1 MQCIAVIITVKKNRS
16 KNNTTHMVRVVV
28 PPPIPISELI
38 AGITIQYLFI
48 YYRYKDVSVI
58 ICAMSSEWKGSGV
71 CCHITFRLFL
81 IKNDYQVIKI
91 SKYVETIYQIKYFAH
106 NLYSLA
112 IIKSHN
118 RIKCQLRTINIGSTV
133 QSVIIILVD

>member
-1 MQCIAVIITVKKNRS
+1 MYPYKILRSLQCIVVIITVKKNRS

-28 PPPIPISELI
+28 PPLIPISELI

-71 CCHITFRLFL
+71 CCRIIFRLFL

-91 SKYVETIYQIKYFAH
+91 SKHVETIYQIKYFAH

-112 IIKSHN
+112 IIN
-118 RIKCQLRTINIGSTV
+118 RIIE
-133 QSVIIILVD
+133 

>member
-1 MQCIAVIITVKKNRS
+1 
-16 KNNTTHMVRVVV
+16 
-28 PPPIPISELI
+28 
-38 AGITIQYLFI
+38 
-48 YYRYKDVSVI
+48 
-58 ICAMSSEWKGSGV
+58 MSSEWKGSGV
-71 CCHITFRLFL
+71 CCRITFRLFL

-91 SKYVETIYQIKYFAH
+91 SKHVETIYQIKYFAH